1 MAKPRVL
8 ALATTFPRSHD
19 DTTPRFVLE
28 LSERLTSH
36 YAMTILA
43 PHHPGAKKQE
53 IMGSL
58 DVHRFAYFKPES
70 LQKLCYDGGIIPNMR
85 KSVLAKIQM
94 PFLIVSEFFSA
105 LSLARKSKSQLIH
118 AHWILPQGM
127 VGVWIKKITGIPLL
141 VTIHGSDLF
150 PLKSPLFLK
159 LQRMVVKNADMITV
173 NSLATQGEL
182 FKRFPEAEKKTVL
195 IPMGVNIAHFKPR
208 KVSPTKDFKDKKI
221 LLYVGRLS
229 DQKGV
234 QYLIE
239 ALPEVQKKHKDAIL
253 LIIGDGPYKP
263 TLEEVAYENKVSS
276 IVKFLGALSQE
287 EIAYYYNLCD
297 VFVLP
302 ALSNE
307 TGTEALGL
315 ALLEAMASGC
325 AVIGSNVGGIP
336 SAIIDNKNGLLVEQK
351 DPQALSKAI
360 DSLLSHPLKA
370 NLLGRNAASSAQ
382 SKYSWESISKRFLK
396 AYAKVLR

>member
-1 MAKPRVL
+1 
-8 ALATTFPRSHD
+8 
-19 DTTPRFVLE
+19 
-28 LSERLTSH
+28 
-36 YAMTILA
+36 
-43 PHHPGAKKQE
+43 
-53 IMGSL
+53 MGHL

-70 LQKLCYDGGIIPNMR
+70 LLKLCYDGGIIPNMR

-105 LSLARKSKSQLIH
+105 LSLARKIKSQLIH

-173 NSLATQGEL
+173 NSIATQGEL
-182 FKRFPEAEKKTVL
+182 FKRFPEAEKKTTL
-195 IPMGVNIAHFKPR
+195 IPMGVNIAHFRPR
-208 KVSPTKDFKDKKI
+208 KVAPTPEFKDKKI
-221 LLYVGRLS
+221 ILFVGRLS

-239 ALPEVQKKHKDAIL
+239 ALPAIQKKHKNSIL

-263 TLEEVAYENKVSS
+263 TLEEVAYGNKVSDT
-276 IVKFLGALSQE
+276 IKFLGALSQE

-325 AVIGSNVGGIP
+325 AVVGTNVGGIP
-336 SAIIDNKNGLLVEQK
+336 SAVQNGKNGLLVEQK
-351 DPQALSKAI
+351 DPEALSKAI
-360 DSLLSHPLKA
+360 DTLLSHPIKA
-370 NLLGRNAASSAQ
+370 NLLGRNAASSVQ
-382 SKYSWESISKRFLK
+382 SKYSWESISKRFLE
-396 AYAKVLR
+396 AYAKVLK

>member
-1 MAKPRVL
+1 MTKPRVL
-8 ALATTFPRSHD
+8 ALASTFPRSHD

-43 PHHPGAKKQE
+43 PHHKGAKKQE
-53 IMGSL
+53 IMGHL

-70 LQKLCYDGGIIPNMR
+70 LQRLCYDGGIIPNMR

-105 LSLARKSKSQLIH
+105 LSLARKIKSQLIH

-173 NSLATQGEL
+173 NSIATQGEL
-182 FKRFPEAEKKTVL
+182 FKRFPEAEKKTTL
-195 IPMGVNIAHFKPR
+195 IPMGVNIAHFRPR
-208 KVSPTKDFKDKKI
+208 KVAPTPEFKDKKI
-221 LLYVGRLS
+221 ILFVGRLS

-239 ALPEVQKKHKDAIL
+239 ALPAIQKKHKNSIL
-253 LIIGDGPYKP
+253 LII
-263 TLEEVAYENKVSS
+263 
-276 IVKFLGALSQE
+276 
-287 EIAYYYNLCD
+287 
-297 VFVLP
+297 
-302 ALSNE
+302 
-307 TGTEALGL
+307 
-315 ALLEAMASGC
+315 
-325 AVIGSNVGGIP
+325 
-336 SAIIDNKNGLLVEQK
+336 
-351 DPQALSKAI
+351 
-360 DSLLSHPLKA
+360 
-370 NLLGRNAASSAQ
+370 
-382 SKYSWESISKRFLK
+382 
-396 AYAKVLR
+396 